1 MTIHTRYMT
10 ENDCYK
16 TARKNQLKGIMV
28 HSTGCAYVP
37 ASGWFSRWN
46 KPGIEKCVHAFVD
59 DKEVWVYLP
68 YEMGAWHSGTGGA
81 NPANIDHI
89 AFEMVEP
96 GPGASSPSYSPARYE
111 AYTKACIANA
121 VDYCVMLC
129 RQFGFTAADI
139 TSHYEGYK
147 RGSPPTTAIP
157 NTGLTSTGTAW
168 TCSAARWTE
177 G

>member
-1 MTIHTRYMT
+1 MTIHTRYMK

-96 GPGASSPSYSPARYE
+96 GPGASSPSYDPSRYE
-111 AYTKACIANA
+111 A
-121 VDYCVMLC
+121 
-129 RQFGFTAADI
+129 
-139 TSHYEGYK
+139 
-147 RGSPPTTAIP
+147 
-157 NTGLTSTGTAW
+157 
-168 TCSAARWTE
+168 
-177 G
+177 